1 MDGISSLAL
10 AQMPQTGETSPLQVV
25 RPSLDSG
32 AIGQVGSAPHG
43 SFADALGQAVHAI
56 DAQQI
61 EADQQSAQLAL
72 GGGNLHETAIA
83 LEKADV
89 AMKLAT
95 KVRNKIVDAYQ
106 DVMKMSI

>member
-10 AQMPQTGETSPLQVV
+10 QQMQRSSETSPLEVV
-25 RPSLDSG
+25 RPSSG
-32 AIGQVGSAPHG
+32 ATGG
-43 SFADALGQAVHAI
+43 SFADALGQAVRAV

-95 KVRNKIVDAYQ
+95 KFRNKLIDAYQ
-106 DVMKMSI
+106 EVMRMSI

>member
-10 AQMPQTGETSPLQVV
+10 SQMPRTGETAPLEVV

-32 AIGQVGSAPHG
+32 AVNGAADSHG
-43 SFADALGQAVHAI
+43 SFADALGHAVQAI

-89 AMKLAT
+89 AMKLAV

-106 DVMKMSI
+106 DVMRMSI